1 MPSVHTPR
9 SFRGD
14 GADILVGPLF
24 RGSFAR
30 LGTPDSLIFFCEC
43 PREALEKLSRA
54 EKSWEVRLLPSS
66 LWVTSPWPQRCMCPK
81 HRTPNCWLLASPGLQ
96 RRDPRQWSRW
106 RDHSDAPRVRW
117 PVPPCAGRSLARFVL
132 HSGKLRHRYGR
143 PMTLHHDLE
152 GEGMDNGTGH
162 YRLDSDAAV
171 DDVAVMSRSDQSAGR
186 AYMEWRSIS
195 ARWTRSGSVP
205 KTATAE
211 VRRTPLLRPKA
222 ISTRTT
228 QLYQTK
234 RSDALVSMPEGN
246 F

>member
-1 MPSVHTPR
+1 MHV
-9 SFRGD
+9 
-14 GADILVGPLF
+14 
-24 RGSFAR
+24 
-30 LGTPDSLIFFCEC
+30 
-43 PREALEKLSRA
+43 
-54 EKSWEVRLLPSS
+54 
-66 LWVTSPWPQRCMCPK
+66 PK
-81 HRTPNCWLLASPGLQ
+81 TPNTKLLAPGESWLATA
-96 RRDPRQWSRW
+96 RPTTNGHGGVIIRTHPGCDGRCRN
-106 RDHSDAPRVRW
+106 
-117 PVPPCAGRSLARFVL
+117 VPQCAGRSLARFVL